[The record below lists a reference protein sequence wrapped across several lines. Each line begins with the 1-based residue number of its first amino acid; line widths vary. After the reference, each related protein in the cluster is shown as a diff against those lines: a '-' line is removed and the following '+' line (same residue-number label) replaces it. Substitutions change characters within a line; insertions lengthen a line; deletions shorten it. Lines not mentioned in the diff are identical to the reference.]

1 MNKFVY
7 TPVTDAATIPTE
19 MVINPLQQID
29 SMYMPVRLRFH
40 FTANDML
47 IDSQVIEVPFVN
59 QRACDLVGA
68 CLLFSPLAEK
78 VILCQFPYLKDG
90 AVWVELTA
98 ELTKIPLSSTDLL
111 NLYTSSFNHS
121 PSAIVLQ
128 NLRTKD

>member
-29 SMYMPVRLRFH
+29 AVYMPVHLRFH
-40 FTANDML
+40 FTANEML
-47 IDSQVIEVPFVN
+47 IDTQLIEVPFVN

-78 VILCQFPYLKDG
+78 VMLCQFPYLKDG
-90 AVWVELTA
+90 GVWVELTV
-98 ELTKIPLSSTDLL
+98 ELTKMPLSSTDLL
-111 NLYTSSFNHS
+111 NLYTTHFNHS
-121 PSAIVLQ
+121 PSAIILH
-128 NLRTKD
+128 NLRSKE